1 MENKTFGL
9 RHVRNILTAY
19 GLSWIWVVIVANI
32 LQAVLPRAVVD
43 FELPVLSVFGAWID
57 HFPAMAT
64 AVKASVGLSLF
75 MTLVFAPVIEEAMFR
90 MLPLTFV
97 IGQHPEKVRA
107 VVIVICGII
116 FGWAHGSPINVFI
129 QGFVGLMLGWLYVKN
144 NTSQKAS
151 YISCVIV
158 HALYNFTI
166 VAMGGV

>member
-1 MENKTFGL
+1 MENRTFGL

-19 GLSWIWVVIVANI
+19 GLSWVWVVIVSNI
-32 LQAVLPRAVVD
+32 LQALLPKAVISS
-43 FELPVLSVFGAWID
+43 ELPVLSVFGAWID
-57 HFPAMAT
+57 HFPDMAT
-64 AVKASVGLSLF
+64 AIKASVGLSLF
-75 MTLVFAPVIEEAMFR
+75 MTLVFAPVIEEAIFR

-97 IGQHPEKVRA
+97 IGQHPERVRA

-116 FGWAHGSPINVFI
+116 FGWAHGSPLNVFI

-144 NTSQKAS
+144 NTSQKAA

-166 VAMGGV
+166 VAMGG